1 VRSLAPEYDYSDVL
15 SGLPVGLYQS
25 TPAGRILDANP
36 AMVRMLGY
44 PTLDA
49 LLAVNAGDL
58 YVNPQDRQRWQALIE
73 RERVLVDFETQYR
86 RYDGT
91 LIWVQDRARAV
102 IADDGEAVY
111 YAGILVDITARKQ
124 AEDVLRQNEA
134 SFRLLFAGNPLPMW
148 VYDLSTLQFL
158 EVNAA
163 AIAHYG
169 YTREEFLGMRI
180 TDIRPPEDVG
190 RLIADLAKRRPALQ
204 SSGEWR
210 HRRKDGRVIDMQ
222 IESHAMAFAGHDA
235 VLVVAQDITDRKRAE
250 EALAESEEQY
260 RYLFEN
266 ANDAIF
272 TIDLRGNFTS
282 VNKAAEMLSGYPRAE
297 ALQKN
302 IADVLPPE
310 HLATARVM
318 LATKLGGGDPTRYE
332 VELLTKDGRRVP
344 VEIGTTLISRFGE
357 PIGVQGV
364 SRDMTERKRAEE
376 DIKRHLNRLTA
387 LRAIDVAIA
396 SSLDLSLALN
406 VLLDQV
412 TTQLQIHAAAVLLL
426 NPHTQ
431 VLEAAA
437 ARGFRSRE
445 IQRTRLRLGEGLAG
459 RAALE
464 RRMVFAEN
472 LTEAARSFT
481 RAELLAKERFV
492 AYYAAPLV
500 AKGQI
505 EGVLEVFHR
514 APFEPTTDWLDFFT
528 ALAGQAAIA
537 VDNVHLFSNLQT
549 ANLEL
554 KAAYDNTLEGW
565 VRALDLRDKETE
577 GHTQRVTDLT
587 VRLAKSLG
595 VPEAD
600 LVHVYRGALLHDIG
614 KMAIPDAVLL
624 KPGPLT
630 PDERQIIERH
640 PVYAYEFL
648 SAIPYLRQALD
659 IPYCHHEKW
668 DGTGYP
674 RGLKGEQIPLVARI
688 FAVVD
693 VWDALRFDRP
703 YRKGWTDE
711 KALQHIR
718 EQAGSHFDR
727 KIVESFLKM
736 GL

>member
-1 VRSLAPEYDYSDVL
+1 MPPEYDYSGVL

-44 PTLDA
+44 PTRDA

-58 YVNPQDRQRWQALIE
+58 YVNPEDRQRWQALIE

-91 LIWVQDRARAV
+91 VIWVQDRARAV
-102 IADDGEAVY
+102 IAGDGEAVY

-124 AEDVLRQNEA
+124 AEEVLRQNEA

-190 RLIADLAKRRPALQ
+190 RLIVDLAKRRPVLQ

-210 HRRKDGRVIDMQ
+210 HRRKDGRVIDAQ
-222 IESHAMAFAGHDA
+222 IESHAMAFSGHDA

-297 ALQKN
+297 ALRKN
-302 IADVLPPE
+302 IADILPPE
-310 HLATARVM
+310 HLATARAM

-364 SRDMTERKRAEE
+364 GRDMTERKRAEE
-376 DIKRHLNRLTA
+376 EIKRHLNRLTA

-412 TTQLQIHAAAVLLL
+412 TTQLQVHAAAVLLL

-431 VLEAAA
+431 VLEPAA
-437 ARGFRSRE
+437 ARGFRSNE

-464 RRMVFAEN
+464 RRMVSAEH
-472 LTEAARSFT
+472 LAEAGRSFT

-514 APFEPTTDWLDFFT
+514 GPFEPTTDWLDFFT

-648 SAIPYLRQALD
+648 SAIPYLRPALD

-693 VWDALRFDRP
+693 VWDALRSDRP
-703 YRKGWTDE
+703 YRKGWADE

-727 KIVESFLKM
+727 KIVESFFKM
-736 GL
+736 GF